1 MEKERIVFLIEKVK
15 KKVFLKYFA
24 ILTLIFVIIPMVIVF
39 IIGGVSEI
47 SSCEM
52 IMALIF
58 GMLFSVLTPF
68 LFLFKANNLIKR
80 FENNDKFVC
89 LTGKI
94 EMREIG
100 REVRIKKFYIDVDN
114 DKRFLFVDP
123 LSIGNL
129 TPGTD
134 VDVIVFINNLDLE
147 LGNKKYER
155 CDSIIIS
162 KKYFNY
168 IKK

>member
-1 MEKERIVFLIEKVK
+1 MEKEKIVFLIEKVK
-15 KKVFLKYFA
+15 KKVFLKYFV
-24 ILTLIFVIIPMVIVF
+24 ILTLIFVVIPMTIVF

-52 IMALIF
+52 IIALIF
-58 GMLFSVLTPF
+58 GTLFSVLTPF
-68 LFLFKANNLIKR
+68 LFLFKANSLIKR
-80 FENNDKFVC
+80 FENNDKFAC

-100 REVRIKKFYIDVDN
+100 KEIRIEKFYIDIDN
-114 DKRFLFVDP
+114 DKRFLFIDP

-162 KKYFNY
+162 KKYFNH
-168 IKK
+168 I

>member
-1 MEKERIVFLIEKVK
+1 MEKEKIVFLIEKVK

-24 ILTLIFVIIPMVIVF
+24 ILTLIFVIIPIMIVF
-39 IIGGVSEI
+39 VIGGVSEI

-52 IMALIF
+52 IIALIF
-58 GMLFSVLTPF
+58 GALFSVLTPF
-68 LFLFKANNLIKR
+68 LFLFKANSLIKR

-100 REVRIKKFYIDVDN
+100 KEIRIEKFYIDIDN

-123 LSIGNL
+123 LGIGKL
-129 TPGTD
+129 IPGAD

-162 KKYFNY
+162 KEYFNY
-168 IKK
+168 I